1 MPHTVILAL
10 VVVEAVS
17 YVGLSSAE
25 WRARDA
31 VGIRAECE
39 EVHVWSAAAVAAADD
54 RRWSRHWSLYWPM

>member
-10 VVVEAVS
+10 VVEEAVN
-17 YVGLSSAE
+17 YVGLSSVE

-39 EVHVWSAAAVAAADD
+39 EVHVWSAAAADD